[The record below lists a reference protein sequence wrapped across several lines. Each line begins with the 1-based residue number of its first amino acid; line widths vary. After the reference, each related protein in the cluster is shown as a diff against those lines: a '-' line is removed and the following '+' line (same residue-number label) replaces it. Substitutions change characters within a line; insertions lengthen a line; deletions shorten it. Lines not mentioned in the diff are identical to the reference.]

1 MVTDAK
7 NEVNLILEKAQS
19 DRIKRIE
26 NAKTEVREIL
36 KKRMENA
43 KDTSKYQILITQAED
58 EAELLRS
65 NIIEN
70 IPKVAK
76 QITDFILKLGKE
88 E

>member
-43 KDTSKYQILITQAED
+43 KDTSKAFT
-58 EAELLRS
+58 
-65 NIIEN
+65 
-70 IPKVAK
+70 
-76 QITDFILKLGKE
+76 
-88 E
+88 